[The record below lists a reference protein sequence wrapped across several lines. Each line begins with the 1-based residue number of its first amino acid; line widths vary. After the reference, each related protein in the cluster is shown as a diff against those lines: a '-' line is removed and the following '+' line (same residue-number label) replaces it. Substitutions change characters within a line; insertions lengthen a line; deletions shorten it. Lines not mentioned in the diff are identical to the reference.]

1 MPPVRTLGDVKC
13 PGPAS
18 GVARI
23 LRLNTQEELDAALF
37 TTLDDRIN
45 FLDLAYTSLVSPHVN
60 CVNGKIKSDVFGE
73 LLEPTLAQICTRGNL
88 GPQSKFLDIGGGIGA
103 ACLSLGLRSGCH
115 SVSLEKAEAPSKLAV
130 PLHRAVFRK
139 CSREDRRIGHHQFI
153 NADVRE
159 LGSSFTEA
167 ISSATCILCN
177 NLGFEQDCE
186 TPPAFL
192 TFLIP
197 DWSSQ
202 VRHWIEAQL
211 RTFAQPGTH
220 LFVTHALMLGKT
232 RRGSGDPEIFQELT
246 FNGLCSWTPQNIPVY
261 HYVFLG
267 TRSADITAA
276 SPHPAALPGDDN
288 WYPAYPPNELTCA
301 IAGRYFYYAVP
312 SKIGPE
318 VTVSHCRESWKDGQ
332 MREEK
337 LQTGEQ
343 GAHWVS
349 KPSRHQRARMRA
361 KKIKACEKNQ
371 SLNSQVN

>member
-45 FLDLAYTSLVSPHVN
+45 FLDLAYTSL
-60 CVNGKIKSDVFGE
+60 

-177 NLGFEQDCE
+177 NLGFEQD
-186 TPPAFL
+186 F
-192 TFLIP
+192 
-197 DWSSQ
+197 
-202 VRHWIEAQL
+202 RHWIEAQL